1 MDEVKTEIRISVRAL
16 VEFILREGDLD
27 NRRTGKADLQAMQAG
42 GRLHRKIQ
50 RRMGAGYAAEEDH
63 SSHEGL

>member
-42 GRLHRKIQ
+42 GRLTEKYR
-50 RRMGAGYAAEEDH
+50 
-63 SSHEGL
+63 EGWEQVTPQKFR